1 MFLSLCT
8 DSEDNDIVI
17 EEKMTVHVVS
27 NATRFFVGVCMG
39 MWTMCNDTLPKV
51 KFKRPKE
58 EDDDSHAL
66 FMTSVCEGCRRE
78 SWMKNLIYAP
88 RPQEYAQLGICE
100 KMTLSNNANQEA
112 TPMPRN
118 HSLMVASCTVCHYS
132 QPTPFLVPLLWP
144 LWLHHD
150 PILLINTVDTAN
162 FHVNFFNYTHTEK
175 QLNI

>member
-51 KFKRPKE
+51 KFKRSKE

-66 FMTSVCEGCRRE
+66 FMTSMCEGCRRE

-112 TPMPRN
+112 TPMPREPFSN
-118 HSLMVASCTVCHYS
+118 GSILYCMPLLPAHTVFGTTSLAIVASPWSHTV
-132 QPTPFLVPLLWP
+132 
-144 LWLHHD
+144 
-150 PILLINTVDTAN
+150 N
-162 FHVNFFNYTHTEK
+162 
-175 QLNI
+175 